1 MMWCCITAT
10 AGFCY
15 VIPGLSFNGDIF
27 LFLCKRFRFLLWNG
41 QSQDTVL
48 EFALYIIV
56 RHILAHIKASFAG
69 AGITLLTDI
78 SAARLL
84 LLESN

>member
-1 MMWCCITAT
+1 M
-10 AGFCY
+10 
-15 VIPGLSFNGDIF
+15 
-27 LFLCKRFRFLLWNG
+27 
-41 QSQDTVL
+41 L
-48 EFALYIIV
+48 EFALYIIL

-84 LLESN
+84 LLVLIQSLGSTDGQVSVPEGCPDFVLSKSRQIHFQFISCI